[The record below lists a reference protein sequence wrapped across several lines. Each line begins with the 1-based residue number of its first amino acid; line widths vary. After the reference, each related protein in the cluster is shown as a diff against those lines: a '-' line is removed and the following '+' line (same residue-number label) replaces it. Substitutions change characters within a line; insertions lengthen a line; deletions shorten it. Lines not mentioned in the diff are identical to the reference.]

1 MGSFLALIGT
11 LGMGVIIASI
21 IYQVLH
27 NPKGSTPVLQTAQ
40 NVETTTVG
48 YLFKG

>member
-1 MGSFLALIGT
+1 MGAFLALVGT

-21 IYQVLH
+21 IFQVLK
-27 NPKGSTPVLQTAQ
+27 NPSGSTPVLQTAQ
-40 NVETTTVG
+40 NIETTTVG